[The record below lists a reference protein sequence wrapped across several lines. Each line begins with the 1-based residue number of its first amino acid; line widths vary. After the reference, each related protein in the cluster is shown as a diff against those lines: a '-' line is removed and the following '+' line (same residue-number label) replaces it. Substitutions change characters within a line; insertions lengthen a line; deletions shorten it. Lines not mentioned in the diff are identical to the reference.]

1 MLLLAR
7 YARSAA
13 ISIIYKLDMPT
24 DSWCY
29 GNEEWPVTS
38 ILFRSF

>member
-13 ISIIYKLDMPT
+13 ISIIYKLDMPRDT
-24 DSWCY
+24 ADASLDW
-29 GNEEWPVTS
+29 NEE
-38 ILFRSF
+38 

>member
-13 ISIIYKLDMPT
+13 IIWLRNALAVLGKVI
-24 DSWCY
+24 
-29 GNEEWPVTS
+29 VV
-38 ILFRSF
+38 FA